1 VAWYDGGGER
11 VFMFDT
17 VTTVSISILPGF
29 RGFGLGDPHT
39 FICYYLAFSEI
50 HMEVMDVW
58 LGYGLEKCI
67 LIQRHRI

>member
-17 VTTVSISILPGF
+17 VTTVSISMLPGF
-29 RGFGLGDPHT
+29 RGFGLGDSHT

-50 HMEVMDVW
+50 HMEVMDV
-58 LGYGLEKCI
+58 
-67 LIQRHRI
+67 